1 MRVLA
6 AADVGSRS
14 PGFSVGGLYGGS
26 PGLPLST
33 GLGIGGELDF
43 PVRGYREGSQF
54 GDRAI
59 SGSVEYRQPIAL
71 VERGYKLV
79 PAFLDRLW
87 AAAFVDGGAA
97 WCLDDC
103 PRFLTPSRE
112 ARPIFSVGGELA
124 ADLTVFFYGDFT
136 IVGGF
141 GVPLSEVDRGGTRER
156 PQPVGYVRFGRSF

>member
-1 MRVLA
+1 V
-6 AADVGSRS
+6 
-14 PGFSVGGLYGGS
+14 
-26 PGLPLST
+26 
-33 GLGIGGELDF
+33 
-43 PVRGYREGSQF
+43 

-87 AAAFVDGGAA
+87 GAAFVDGGAA

-103 PRFLTPSRE
+103 PRFLSPTRE
-112 ARPIFSVGGELA
+112 AKPIFSVGAELA
-124 ADLTVFFYGDFT
+124 AGLTFFFYGDFT

-141 GVPLSEVDRGGTRER
+141 GVPLSEVDTGAGPER
-156 PQPVGYVRFGRSF
+156 PQPLGYVRFGRSF